1 MQMLIKTG
9 SLKNFGRPWC
19 LPYLHVVHSFSIMKL
34 LDVGIVWQ
42 PGLVPV
48 IDSVK
53 VAGVI
58 ETSIPGWNGAEV
70 ASFKH
75 VQS

>member
-1 MQMLIKTG
+1 
-9 SLKNFGRPWC
+9 
-19 LPYLHVVHSFSIMKL
+19 MKL

-42 PGLVPV
+42 PGLVPI

-53 VAGVI
+53 VTGVI

-70 ASFKH
+70 ASLKH
-75 VQS
+75 VEC

>member
-1 MQMLIKTG
+1 
-9 SLKNFGRPWC
+9 
-19 LPYLHVVHSFSIMKL
+19 MKL

-53 VAGVI
+53 VTGVI

-70 ASFKH
+70 TSLKH
-75 VQS
+75 VEC